1 MIQKK
6 LILIYFF
13 IATCFSNIANSND
26 DYKIVVKVNNEI
38 ISNYDIE
45 KEMRY
50 LSALNPKIL
59 EITEDEIKKIAKQ
72 SLIREIIKENEIS
85 KFYDVN
91 YESPSLIE
99 LAESLYS
106 RMNVSSEEE
115 FKIYLA
121 KYNLSLNDVLKKLAI
136 ENNWNSL
143 IYERYKNQINIDE
156 DKIKENLE
164 VEFTNNKTE
173 KLFLLSEILFTAKNK
188 EDFDIN
194 YKKILETIQEKNFTS
209 AASIYSLS
217 DTAKF
222 GGKIGWVSKNDVSK
236 KIYKQI
242 SILEINQFTQPLKV
256 ATGFLLINLDD
267 IKTREREINSKEVFN
282 NIVIQETNRQL
293 NQFSTIYFKKVKKQ
307 NFIYED

>member
-1 MIQKK
+1 
-6 LILIYFF
+6 
-13 IATCFSNIANSND
+13 
-26 DYKIVVKVNNEI
+26 
-38 ISNYDIE
+38 
-45 KEMRY
+45 
-50 LSALNPKIL
+50 
-59 EITEDEIKKIAKQ
+59 
-72 SLIREIIKENEIS
+72 
-85 KFYDVN
+85 
-91 YESPSLIE
+91 
-99 LAESLYS
+99 
-106 RMNVSSEEE
+106 MNVSSEEE

-121 KYNLSLNDVLKKLAI
+121 KYDLNLNDVLKKLAI

-194 YKKILETIQEKNFTS
+194 YKKILNTIQKKDFSS

-222 GGKIGWVSKNDVSK
+222 GGKIGWVGKNDVSK

-242 SILEINQFTQPLKV
+242 SILEINQFTQPFKV

>member
-6 LILIYFF
+6 LIIIYFF

-59 EITEDEIKKIAKQ
+59 EISENEIKKIAKQ

-91 YESPSLIE
+91 YESPALIE

-194 YKKILETIQEKNFTS
+194 YKKILNTIQKKDFSS

-222 GGKIGWVSKNDVSK
+222 GGKIGWVGKNDVSK

-242 SILEINQFTQPLKV
+242 SILEINQFTQPFKV

>member
-59 EITEDEIKKIAKQ
+59 EINEDEIKKIAKQ

-91 YESPSLIE
+91 YESPALIE

-121 KYNLSLNDVLKKLAI
+121 KYDLSLNDVLKKLAI

-143 IYERYKNQINIDE
+143 IYEKYKNQINIDE
-156 DKIKENLE
+156 DKIKKNLE

-194 YKKILETIQEKNFTS
+194 YKKILETIQKKDFTS

-222 GGKIGWVSKNDVSK
+222 GGKIGWVSKNDLSK

-242 SILEINQFTQPLKV
+242 SILEISQFTQPFKV

-267 IKTREREINSKEVFN
+267 IKTRERENNSKEVYN
-282 NIVIQETNRQL
+282 NIVTQETNRQL